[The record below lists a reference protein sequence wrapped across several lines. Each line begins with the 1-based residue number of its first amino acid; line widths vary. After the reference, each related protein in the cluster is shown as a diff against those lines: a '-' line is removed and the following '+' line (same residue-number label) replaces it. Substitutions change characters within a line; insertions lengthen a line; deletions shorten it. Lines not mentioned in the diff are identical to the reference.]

1 MGGDYTRRL
10 YTFSA
15 KEETICT
22 EEGGGGGGFLLG
34 FLKGGGEGGGRG
46 GGGGGGGGDY
56 LWGRT
61 TVYTYICRLYK
72 FSTKEGT
79 MHRGDYL

>member
-22 EEGGGGGGFLLG
+22 EEGGG
-34 FLKGGGEGGGRG
+34 
-46 GGGGGGGGDY
+46 DY
-56 LWGRT
+56 LGGRT